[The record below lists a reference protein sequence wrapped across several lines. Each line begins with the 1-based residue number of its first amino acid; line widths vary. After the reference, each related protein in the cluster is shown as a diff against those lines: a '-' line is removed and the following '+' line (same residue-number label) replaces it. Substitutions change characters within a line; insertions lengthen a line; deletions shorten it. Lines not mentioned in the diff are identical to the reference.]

1 MDQRHVAN
9 LMQADVLQAELAMV
23 NSGDSGRSLSVL
35 GLMLLFT
42 VILLPGIV
50 SEGGWRAWIAVPSSV
65 GLVVV
70 FLREL
75 AAVIQRRRHRPK
87 PERPDA

>member
-1 MDQRHVAN
+1 MDQKHVAN
-9 LMQADVLQAELAMV
+9 LMPAEVLQAELAMV
-23 NSGDSGRSLSVL
+23 NSGDSGRRLSVL

-50 SEGGWRAWIAVPSSV
+50 GEGGWRAWIAVPASI

-70 FLREL
+70 LLREL
-75 AAVIQRRRHRPK
+75 AAVIQRRRRPPQ